1 MNINACLFDS
11 YLNLSDI
18 VFTVAG
24 LQAWDEIT
32 KGDSGPLESLSD
44 KTSATQNK
52 WEETI
57 IVYSIKESVRA
68 KT

>member
-1 MNINACLFDS
+1 MNINAFLFDS
-11 YLNLSDI
+11 YLNLSDS
-18 VFTVAG
+18 VFTVPG

-32 KGDSGPLESLSD
+32 KGDSGPLQSLSD
-44 KTSATQNK
+44 ETSANKNK

-57 IVYSIKESVRA
+57 LVYSIKESVRA